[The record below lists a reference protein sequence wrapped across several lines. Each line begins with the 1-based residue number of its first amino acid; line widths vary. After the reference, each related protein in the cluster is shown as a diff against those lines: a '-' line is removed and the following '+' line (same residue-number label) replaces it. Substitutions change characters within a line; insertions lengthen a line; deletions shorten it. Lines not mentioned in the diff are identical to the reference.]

1 MEAVEGRFQNYP
13 KKLRV
18 RIIDRLPTTM
28 WNLED
33 FIVPSRKKKPKVAM
47 MPEPPETKDLAIA
60 QFVA

>member
-33 FIVPSRKKKPKVAM
+33 FIVLSRKKRSLLRCLGP
-47 MPEPPETKDLAIA
+47 
-60 QFVA
+60 